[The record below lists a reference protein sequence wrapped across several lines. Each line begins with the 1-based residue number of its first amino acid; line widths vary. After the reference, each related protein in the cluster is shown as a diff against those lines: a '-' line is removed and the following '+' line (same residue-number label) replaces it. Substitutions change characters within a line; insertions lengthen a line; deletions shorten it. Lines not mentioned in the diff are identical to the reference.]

1 MRLKMW
7 VAANVIL
14 GLAAQIASNHLVYN
28 YTGWMGVAMYNVA
41 LFAIGIA
48 ILGYVRV
55 SKTR

>member
-1 MRLKMW
+1 MW